1 MMNRELEG
9 KKLEALISLASQI
22 CKVFPQCF
30 AQELESGLADIVQK
44 LVATLNSSK
53 KPSLEYP
60 RMRRVIIE
68 MTICIL
74 ESCPHYATVFR
85 EKGML
90 AALFVVER
98 TPSKVEKYR
107 LFSGH
112 VGVVPESGL
121 PLLTLVARAKELV
134 ASTTPSP

>member
-30 AQELESGLADIVQK
+30 AQELESGLADIIQK

-90 AALFVVER
+90 AALFMVER

-112 VGVVPESGL
+112 VGWFQRAAYLSL
-121 PLLTLVARAKELV
+121 P
-134 ASTTPSP
+134 

>member
-1 MMNRELEG
+1 MNRELEG

-30 AQELESGLADIVQK
+30 AQELESGLADIIQK

-90 AALFVVER
+90 AALFMVER

>member
-1 MMNRELEG
+1 MNRELEG

-30 AQELESGLADIVQK
+30 AQELESGLADIIQK

-90 AALFVVER
+90 AALFMVER

-112 VGVVPESGL
+112 VGWFQRAAYLSL
-121 PLLTLVARAKELV
+121 P
-134 ASTTPSP
+134 

>member
-30 AQELESGLADIVQK
+30 AQELESGLADIIQK

-53 KPSLEYP
+53 KPSLEYT

-85 EKGML
+85 EKRYAG
-90 AALFVVER
+90 R
-98 TPSKVEKYR
+98 TVRGGEDPI
-107 LFSGH
+107 
-112 VGVVPESGL
+112 
-121 PLLTLVARAKELV
+121 
-134 ASTTPSP
+134 